1 MNIEPI
7 AYIENDFVEKFG
19 IPRQSGILEQ
29 VLSKIVMEPKYRD
42 IRCVRELSE
51 FDYIWLLWD
60 FCENHR
66 EHSTSLQVRPPRLGG
81 NKKVGVFATR
91 SPFRPNPIG
100 LSCVKLCEI
109 KEEERG
115 PILYVAGADLMN
127 GTPIFDIKP
136 YVAYTDAH
144 PQARSG
150 FADEVK
156 EYRLEVS
163 FPEKLAKELT
173 KQEREIIAGIL
184 AQDPRPGYKRDE
196 NREYGVSF
204 GKWNIRFVVTDNI
217 ANVRSLTN
225 RHHTRNLELGD

>member
-1 MNIEPI
+1 M
-7 AYIENDFVEKFG
+7 
-19 IPRQSGILEQ
+19 
-29 VLSKIVMEPKYRD
+29 
-42 IRCVRELSE
+42 
-51 FDYIWLLWD
+51 
-60 FCENHR
+60 
-66 EHSTSLQVRPPRLGG
+66 
-81 NKKVGVFATR
+81 
-91 SPFRPNPIG
+91 
-100 LSCVKLCEI
+100 
-109 KEEERG
+109 
-115 PILYVAGADLMN
+115 YVAGADLMN

-163 FPEKLAKELT
+163 FPEELAKELT